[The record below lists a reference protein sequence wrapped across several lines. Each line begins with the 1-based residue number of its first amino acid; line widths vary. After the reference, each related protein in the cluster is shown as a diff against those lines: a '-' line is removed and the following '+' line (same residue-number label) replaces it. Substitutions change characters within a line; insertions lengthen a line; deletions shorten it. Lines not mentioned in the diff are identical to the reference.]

1 MNNEQQ
7 NAQTLNYQVQ
17 TQTTGQTM
25 GQQTMQ
31 AAQTAQTAQYTQT
44 TQAATTQYNQVAGQ
58 TATTTTAQGTQTM
71 QYQQVARQET
81 MQINPKIGSFNE
93 LYDQQ
98 GAAEAKNQ
106 QLTTTTNQKGGVGT
120 AILIV
125 ILFLALIGLVGY
137 ILYTKGVT
145 NKDKPATNN
154 SNQTINLS
162 IDDEKVINSYGVITS
177 SYFDQ
182 VESEYFVGKSITA
195 KDVPNYVAYVVA
207 ATDILKDK
215 NMGVLDDGASFTVE
229 ELNKKVDELYGTDY
243 ELPIQHYGCPIY
255 DYNESTQTF
264 TKSEL
269 GCGFEAKENVLFD
282 QVVMAEEKNNELN
295 VYVRVLYGTFNFEKN
310 TTTYFSDY
318 GKTNTIGEFYDNNL
332 SLSDIAKGSL
342 YKLTFT
348 EKEGTFQFK
357 SSELVS

>member
-1 MNNEQQ
+1 MNTEQQ
-7 NAQTLNYQVQ
+7 NEQNLNYQVQ

-31 AAQTAQTAQYTQT
+31 AAQTAQYTQT
-44 TQAATTQYNQVAGQ
+44 AQTATTQYNQVAGQ
-58 TATTTTAQGTQTM
+58 TTTTTAQGTQTM

-215 NMGVLDDGASFTVE
+215 NMGVLDNGASFTVE
-229 ELNKKVDELYGTDY
+229 ELNKKIDELYGTDY

-318 GKTNTIGEFYDNNL
+318 GKTNAIGEFYDNNL

>member
-1 MNNEQQ
+1 MNTEQQ
-7 NAQTLNYQVQ
+7 NEQNLNYQVQ

-31 AAQTAQTAQYTQT
+31 AAQTAQYTQT
-44 TQAATTQYNQVAGQ
+44 AQTATTQYNQVAGQ
-58 TATTTTAQGTQTM
+58 TTTTTAQGTQTM

-81 MQINPKIGSFNE
+81 MQMNPKIGSFNE

-215 NMGVLDDGASFTVE
+215 NMGVLDNGASFTVE
-229 ELNKKVDELYGTDY
+229 ELNKKIDELYGTDY

-318 GKTNTIGEFYDNNL
+318 GKTNAIGEFYDNNL

>member
-1 MNNEQQ
+1 MNTEQQ
-7 NAQTLNYQVQ
+7 NEQNLNYQVQ
-17 TQTTGQTM
+17 TQTTGQAM
-25 GQQTMQ
+25 GQQTTQ
-31 AAQTAQTAQYTQT
+31 AAQTAQFAQTAQT
-44 TQAATTQYNQVAGQ
+44 ATTQYNQVAGQ
-58 TATTTTAQGTQTM
+58 AATTATTQGTQAM

-81 MQINPKIGSFNE
+81 MQMNPKIGSFNE

-215 NMGVLDDGASFTVE
+215 NMGVLDNGASFTVE
-229 ELNKKVDELYGTDY
+229 ELNKKIDELYGTDY

-318 GKTNTIGEFYDNNL
+318 GKTNAIGEFYDNNL

>member
-1 MNNEQQ
+1 MNTEQQ
-7 NAQTLNYQVQ
+7 NEQNLNYQVQ

-25 GQQTMQ
+25 GQQTAQ
-31 AAQTAQTAQYTQT
+31 AAQTAQYTQT
-44 TQAATTQYNQVAGQ
+44 AQTATTQYNQVAGQ
-58 TATTTTAQGTQTM
+58 TTTTTAQGTQTM

-215 NMGVLDDGASFTVE
+215 NMGVLDNGASFTVE
-229 ELNKKVDELYGTDY
+229 ELNKKIDELYGTDY

-318 GKTNTIGEFYDNNL
+318 GKTNAIGEFYDNNL

>member
-1 MNNEQQ
+1 MNTEQQ
-7 NAQTLNYQVQ
+7 NEQNLNYQVQ

-31 AAQTAQTAQYTQT
+31 AAQTAQYTQT
-44 TQAATTQYNQVAGQ
+44 AQTATTQYNQVAGQ
-58 TATTTTAQGTQTM
+58 TTTTTAQGTQTM

-81 MQINPKIGSFNE
+81 MQMNPKIGSFNE

-215 NMGVLDDGASFTVE
+215 NMGVLDNGASFTVE
-229 ELNKKVDELYGTDY
+229 ELNKKIDELYGTDY

-318 GKTNTIGEFYDNNL
+318 GKTNAIGEFYDNNL
-332 SLSDIAKGSL
+332 SLSNIAKGSL

-357 SSELVS
+357 SFIIVINT

>member
-1 MNNEQQ
+1 MNTEQQ
-7 NAQTLNYQVQ
+7 NEQNLNYQVQ

-25 GQQTMQ
+25 GQQTAQ
-31 AAQTAQTAQYTQT
+31 AAQTAQYTQT
-44 TQAATTQYNQVAGQ
+44 ATTQYNQVAGQ
-58 TATTTTAQGTQTM
+58 AATTTTTQGTQTM

-215 NMGVLDDGASFTVE
+215 NMGVLDNGASFTVE
-229 ELNKKVDELYGTDY
+229 ELNKKIDELYGTDY

-318 GKTNTIGEFYDNNL
+318 GKTNAIGEFYDNNL

>member
-1 MNNEQQ
+1 MNTEQQ
-7 NAQTLNYQVQ
+7 NEQNLNYQVQ

-31 AAQTAQTAQYTQT
+31 AAQTAQYTQT
-44 TQAATTQYNQVAGQ
+44 AQTATTQYNQVAGQ
-58 TATTTTAQGTQTM
+58 TTTTTAQGTQTM

-215 NMGVLDDGASFTVE
+215 NMGVLDNGASFTVE
-229 ELNKKVDELYGTDY
+229 ELNKKIDELYGTDY

-318 GKTNTIGEFYDNNL
+318 GKTNAIGEFYDNNL
-332 SLSDIAKGSL
+332 SLSNIAKGSL

>member
-1 MNNEQQ
+1 MNTEQQ
-7 NAQTLNYQVQ
+7 NEQNLNYQVQ

-25 GQQTMQ
+25 GQQTAQ
-31 AAQTAQTAQYTQT
+31 AAQTAQYTQT
-44 TQAATTQYNQVAGQ
+44 AQTATTQYNQVAGQ
-58 TATTTTAQGTQTM
+58 TTTTTAQGTQTM

-162 IDDEKVINSYGVITS
+162 IDDEKIINFYGVITS

-215 NMGVLDDGASFTVE
+215 NMGVLDNGASFTVE
-229 ELNKKVDELYGTDY
+229 ELNKKIDELYGTDY

-318 GKTNTIGEFYDNNL
+318 GKTNAIGEFYDNNL